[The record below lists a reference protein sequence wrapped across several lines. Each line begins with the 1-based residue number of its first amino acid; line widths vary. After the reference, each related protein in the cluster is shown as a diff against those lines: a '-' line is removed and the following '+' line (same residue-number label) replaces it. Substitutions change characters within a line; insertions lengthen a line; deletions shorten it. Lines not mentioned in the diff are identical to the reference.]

1 MSVPFYRN
9 IYLETTPYAFRDLP
23 MNIKPPGELW
33 AIYGHVFREGSCS
46 YGLLEWC
53 YDQADAEKLLLE
65 MKKDPGIY
73 CLKAQSYQEWEFQE
87 RGHVS
92 KEQRKKK
99 AIERQRNGVKLCRLI
114 CKAVES
120 IQAARDRH
128 QDFSEMKRS
137 PEKSWT
143 ELTTHL
149 IELGLLRPLP
159 ENPFSVEQYD
169 WDRCYWD
176 GLMALLYQIA
186 CARVAI
192 SPDYDYIQIDFVT
205 SGIALA
211 ERTRR
216 ETTLKCEL
224 PDTSIFLRVLVANHN
239 SPSKELPWTMRK

>member
-9 IYLETTPYAFRDLP
+9 IHLETTPYTFRGLS
-23 MNIKPPGELW
+23 MNIKTPQLW
-33 AIYGHVFREGSCS
+33 AIYGEVFRGGGCS

-73 CLKAQSYQEWEFQE
+73 CLEAQSYQEWEFQE

-92 KEQRKKK
+92 KEQRKRR

-120 IQAARDRH
+120 IQAAHDHH
-128 QDFSEMKRS
+128 QDFSKMKRI

-143 ELTTHL
+143 ELTTYL

-159 ENPFSVEQYD
+159 ENPFSVERYD

-186 CARVAI
+186 CSRPTYA
-192 SPDYDYIQIDFVT
+192 PGYEYIQISSMT
-205 SGIALA
+205 NGIVLA

-216 ETTLKCEL
+216 ETMLKCGL
-224 PDTSIFLRVLVANHN
+224 PDTSIFLRILAPRENPLEV
-239 SPSKELPWTMRK
+239 